1 MDVPRTPPRISRV
14 HVAEVGA
21 CDACLRS
28 GRQRVNV
35 ALALGAALPGAYLG
49 FALLAGLPHPEPAPP
64 MAALVFGLA
73 VVGAAFVLSWAAELA
88 ALEISAGLA
97 ISVLALVAVLP
108 EYAVD
113 FVFAWRGGNAVQADG
128 TCQQDGEDPCSLALA
143 NMTGANR
150 LLIGVGWALVVLVA
164 WVRLRGQGRP
174 RGGVR
179 LPRSSAVEATFLAL
193 ATLYSLTLP
202 LKRTVTL
209 VDLVVLVAIFVAYTL
224 RIARAPPEAP
234 NLVGPS
240 AWLATLPA
248 RWRRATYLGFF
259 AFAAVVIL
267 LSAEHFADGLVQ
279 TGQQLGI
286 SPFYLVQWLAPLASE
301 APELLVA
308 GLYAWHLNTTSGLG
322 ALVSSK
328 VNQWTLLVG
337 TLPLVF
343 TVASAGTGTGLPVG
357 PGQRE
362 ELLLTAAQS
371 LFAIAVLVNLEISVR
386 EAAALSGLFLLQ
398 FALAALVPGGAE
410 LVILAAAYLAGAVV
424 LLLRAR
430 RLLGPLLRDGLRT
443 PTPSSRTSA
452 AGRRGPAATDRRV
465 GGREVPG
472 RLAARPGGRA
482 RRSPAVRGQPAAR
495 SAAGSSRRP
504 GGRPSSSLSSR
515 TAARPARL
523 APMVL
528 AEGP

>member
-1 MDVPRTPPRISRV
+1 
-14 HVAEVGA
+14 
-21 CDACLRS
+21 
-28 GRQRVNV
+28 
-35 ALALGAALPGAYLG
+35 
-49 FALLAGLPHPEPAPP
+49 
-64 MAALVFGLA
+64 
-73 VVGAAFVLSWAAELA
+73 
-88 ALEISAGLA
+88 
-97 ISVLALVAVLP
+97 
-108 EYAVD
+108 
-113 FVFAWRGGNAVQADG
+113 
-128 TCQQDGEDPCSLALA
+128 
-143 NMTGANR
+143 
-150 LLIGVGWALVVLVA
+150 
-164 WVRLRGQGRP
+164 
-174 RGGVR
+174 
-179 LPRSSAVEATFLAL
+179 
-193 ATLYSLTLP
+193 
-202 LKRTVTL
+202 
-209 VDLVVLVAIFVAYTL
+209 
-224 RIARAPPEAP
+224 
-234 NLVGPS
+234 
-240 AWLATLPA
+240 
-248 RWRRATYLGFF
+248 
-259 AFAAVVIL
+259 VVIL

-286 SPFYLVQWLAPLASE
+286 SPFFLVQWLAPLASE

-386 EAAALSGLFLLQ
+386 EAAALSGLFLVQ

-452 AGRRGPAATDRRV
+452 AGRQGPAATDRRV

-482 RRSPAVRGQPAAR
+482 RRSTAVRGQPAGR

>member
-1 MDVPRTPPRISRV
+1 MDMPSTQPFRQV
-14 HVAEVGA
+14 HLAEVGI

-28 GRQRVNV
+28 GRQRLNV
-35 ALALGAALPGAYLG
+35 GLALAGTLPGAYLG
-49 FALLAGLPHPEPAPP
+49 LALLAGLPHPELTPP
-64 MAALVFGLA
+64 LAALLFGLA

-113 FVFAWRGGNAVQADG
+113 FVFAWRGGNTVQANG
-128 TCQQDGEDPCSLALA
+128 TCLQDGQDPCALALA

-150 LLIGVGWALVVLVA
+150 LLIGIGWALVVLLA
-164 WVRLRGQGRP
+164 WVRLRGRGRT

-179 LPRSSAVEATFLAL
+179 LPRSAAVEVTYLAL

-224 RIARAPPEAP
+224 RIAKAPPEQP

-248 RWRRATYLGFF
+248 RRRRATYVSFF
-259 AFAAVVIL
+259 VLAAVVIL

-279 TGQQLGI
+279 TGEQLGI
-286 SPFYLVQWLAPLASE
+286 SPFFLVQWLAPLASE

-308 GLYAWHLNTTSGLG
+308 GLYAWHLNTTNGLST
-322 ALVSSK
+322 LVSSK

-343 TVASAGTGTGLPVG
+343 AVAAGTATGLPVG
-357 PGQRE
+357 PAQRE

-371 LFAIAVLVNLEISVR
+371 LFAVAILVNLEISAR
-386 EAAALSGLFLLQ
+386 EAAALSGLFLIQ
-398 FALAALVPGGAE
+398 FALAAIVPGATE
-410 LVILAAAYLAGAVV
+410 LLVLAVAYLVLAAV

-430 RLLGPLLRDGLRT
+430 HLLGPLLRDGLRT
-443 PTPSSRTSA
+443 PYDQLQEDEP
-452 AGRRGPAATDRRV
+452 
-465 GGREVPG
+465 
-472 RLAARPGGRA
+472 
-482 RRSPAVRGQPAAR
+482 
-495 SAAGSSRRP
+495 
-504 GGRPSSSLSSR
+504 
-515 TAARPARL
+515 TAARRGGHRPPTR
-523 APMVL
+523 
-528 AEGP
+528 G

>member
-64 MAALVFGLA
+64 MAARVFGLA

-174 RGGVR
+174 RGGVG

-286 SPFYLVQWLAPLASE
+286 SPFFLVQWLAPLASE

-328 VNQWTLLVG
+328 VNQ
-337 TLPLVF
+337 
-343 TVASAGTGTGLPVG
+343 
-357 PGQRE
+357 
-362 ELLLTAAQS
+362 
-371 LFAIAVLVNLEISVR
+371 
-386 EAAALSGLFLLQ
+386 
-398 FALAALVPGGAE
+398 
-410 LVILAAAYLAGAVV
+410 
-424 LLLRAR
+424 
-430 RLLGPLLRDGLRT
+430 
-443 PTPSSRTSA
+443 
-452 AGRRGPAATDRRV
+452 
-465 GGREVPG
+465 
-472 RLAARPGGRA
+472 
-482 RRSPAVRGQPAAR
+482 
-495 SAAGSSRRP
+495 
-504 GGRPSSSLSSR
+504 
-515 TAARPARL
+515 
-523 APMVL
+523 
-528 AEGP
+528 